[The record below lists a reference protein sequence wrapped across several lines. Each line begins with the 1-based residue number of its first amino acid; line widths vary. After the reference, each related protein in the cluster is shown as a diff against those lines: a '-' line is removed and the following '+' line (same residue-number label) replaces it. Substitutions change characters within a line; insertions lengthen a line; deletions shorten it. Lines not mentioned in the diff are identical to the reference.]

1 MTIFFGDW
9 SGLFFAWAFAG
20 QLGVQLWAEVRSLIN
35 QELSMYPIRAV
46 FILLIL
52 MLLRRLREATNFPKI
67 SLQSKMVRRFTER
80 SISCGASPEKGIGRF
95 LDRVDI
101 CS

>member
-1 MTIFFGDW
+1 MTPSYRNVFDTCLYTRNYFCQVTIFFGDW

-46 FILLIL
+46 FNYS
-52 MLLRRLREATNFPKI
+52 ANFNVVEEI
-67 SLQSKMVRRFTER
+67 AGSN
-80 SISCGASPEKGIGRF
+80 
-95 LDRVDI
+95 
-101 CS
+101 